1 MVIKILSS
9 STNELELEVEN
20 LTLVEIIRVYLNKD
34 DSVTFAAWKREHP
47 TKNPV
52 LLVKTKGKTAKKAVD
67 DAIKAL
73 VKDLDKVENDFKKS
87 VK

>member
-20 LTLVEIIRVYLNKD
+20 LTLAEIIRVYLNKD
-34 DSVTFAAWKREHP
+34 DSVTFAAWRREHP
-47 TKNPV
+47 TKNPI

-73 VKDLDKVENDFKKS
+73 VKDLDKVEESFKKA